1 MDGVEYDYVG
11 ETPYSNNETSWSTK
25 TKVCFFVLII
35 CILLLAAMSVFF
47 FIKINNSKDKGKNNT
62 NNNSKDK
69 EDIIEKKIYLDSY
82 GIKLVNVSYSKDGI
96 IPNSFKKTGEN
107 YKEELGNIN
116 EGKDYQ
122 KSEYNYYN
130 LYIPFSDEKRKK
142 EYNQIFLFIHGGA
155 WSYGSKERM
164 DFLCKTYVD
173 LGYITATLGYTLL
186 NSTDNSTNV
195 FRMIDEISSAIKN
208 IKERLKNEGFNE
220 DKLEL
225 AIGGESAGAH
235 LSLIYAYSIKS
246 PAIPIKFVINISG
259 PTSLEPKH
267 LIKLKEEESLDSIE
281 PFYINEAK
289 QQNKTES
296 LGLQIELYFVSLIN
310 LLLGNKY
317 SEEQLKQIFN
327 NGYLDE
333 ENEIY
338 KKMIALINYTIPINY
353 VDKNTIP
360 TLCIYGGNDTVVGI
374 EQYALLKEKFDSIK
388 NEKISIIYSRNWGH
402 SIRGILEQYEGIS
415 ETREIHY
422 QILNYSERYFTSNPN
437 KIFF

>member
-1 MDGVEYDYVG
+1 
-11 ETPYSNNETSWSTK
+11 
-25 TKVCFFVLII
+25 
-35 CILLLAAMSVFF
+35 
-47 FIKINNSKDKGKNNT
+47 
-62 NNNSKDK
+62 
-69 EDIIEKKIYLDSY
+69 
-82 GIKLVNVSYSKDGI
+82 
-96 IPNSFKKTGEN
+96 
-107 YKEELGNIN
+107 
-116 EGKDYQ
+116 
-122 KSEYNYYN
+122 
-130 LYIPFSDEKRKK
+130 
-142 EYNQIFLFIHGGA
+142 
-155 WSYGSKERM
+155 M

-225 AIGGESAGAH
+225 AIGGASAGAH

>member
-11 ETPYSNNETSWSTK
+11 DTPLNETSSSTK
-25 TKVCFFVLII
+25 TKVCLFVLII
-35 CILLLAAMSVFF
+35 CIILLAAMSVFF
-47 FIKINNSKDKGKNNT
+47 LIKINNSKDKGKNNT

-155 WSYGSKERM
+155 WSYGKKERM
-164 DFLCKTYVD
+164 DFLCKTYSD

-186 NSTDNSTNV
+186 YPIDNSNNV
-195 FRMIDEISSAIKN
+195 FRMIDDISAAIKN
-208 IKERLKNEGFNE
+208 IKERLKNEGYNE
-220 DKLEL
+220 DQLEL
-225 AIGGESAGAH
+225 AIGGASAGAH
-235 LSLIYAYSIKS
+235 LSLLYAYSIKK

-259 PTSLEPKH
+259 PTSLEPKY
-267 LIKLKEEESLDSIE
+267 LIKLKEGEYLDSIE

-289 QQNKTES
+289 LQNKTET
-296 LGLQIELYFVSLIN
+296 LDLKTQMYFVSLIN

-317 SEEQLKQIFN
+317 SEDQLKQIFN
-327 NGYLDE
+327 NTYLDE

-338 KKMIALINYTIPINY
+338 KKMIALINIAIPINY
-353 VDKNTIP
+353 VDENSIP
-360 TLCIYGGNDTVVGI
+360 TLCIYGEKDTVVGI
-374 EQYALLKEKFDSIK
+374 EQYALLKKKFDNK
-388 NEKISIIYSRNWGH
+388 NNTKIGIIYSRNWGH
-402 SIRGILEQYEGIS
+402 SIGEILEQYEGIS

-422 QILNYSERYFTSNPN
+422 QILNYSRSYFTSNPN
-437 KIFF
+437 IIFI

>member
-1 MDGVEYDYVG
+1 MDGVENDYVG
-11 ETPYSNNETSWSTK
+11 ETPYSWDDSRWSTK

-35 CILLLAAMSVFF
+35 CIILLAAMSVFF
-47 FIKINNSKDKGKNNT
+47 FIKINNNNK
-62 NNNSKDK
+62 NNNSKEE

-82 GIKLVNVSYSKDGI
+82 GIKLVNVSYSNEGI

-142 EYNQIFLFIHGGA
+142 EFNQIFLFIHGGS
-155 WSYGSKERM
+155 WSSGNKERM
-164 DFLCKTYVD
+164 DFLCKTYAD

-186 NSTDNSTNV
+186 YSIDNSNNV
-195 FRMIDEISSAIKN
+195 FRMIDDISAAIKN
-208 IKERLKNEGFNE
+208 IKERLKNEGYNE
-220 DKLEL
+220 EKLEL
-225 AIGGESAGAH
+225 AIGGASAGAH
-235 LSLIYAYSIKS
+235 LSLLYAYSIKKPS
-246 PAIPIKFVINISG
+246 IPIKFVINISG

-267 LIKLKEEESLDSIE
+267 LIKLKEGEFLDSIE

-289 QQNKTES
+289 LQNKTES
-296 LGLQIELYFVSLIN
+296 LGLQMEQYFVSLIN

-317 SEEQLKQIFN
+317 SEDQLKQIFN
-327 NGYLDE
+327 KTYLDE

-338 KKMIALINYTIPINY
+338 KKMFALINYAIPINY
-353 VDKNTIP
+353 VDENSIP
-360 TLCIYGGNDTVVGI
+360 TLCIYGGKDFVVGI
-374 EQYALLKEKFDSIK
+374 EQYALLKEKFDNK
-388 NEKISIIYSRNWGH
+388 NNTKIDIIYSRNWGH
-402 SIRGILEQYEGIS
+402 SIREILEKNEGIG

-422 QILNYSERYFTSNPN
+422 QILNYSRRYFTSNPN
-437 KIFF
+437 IIFV